1 MKTIFFFPSA
11 ATALVEAI
19 ENPSRHAKAM
29 MDRCFIALLLAKQVN
44 RA

>member
-11 ATALVEAI
+11 ATALGDAI
-19 ENPSRHAKAM
+19 ANPSRHAKAI
-29 MDRCFIALLLAKQVN
+29 MDRCFIALLLAKQVD